1 MPNLRQAIKLSDLL
15 IKHEGVRLFPY
26 HDSTGH
32 LTIGVGRNLNER
44 GITKDEALMMLEND
58 IEDFTIQLSER
69 LYWFDQQPDIAKMVL
84 IDMAFNMGLN
94 GLLTFHNTLEHFKN
108 GNYKEASKSMLN
120 SKWAVQVG
128 VRAIE
133 LSDLIKNL

>member
-1 MPNLRQAIKLSDLL
+1 MPNFSQTIKLSDLL
-15 IKHEGVRLFPY
+15 MKHEGVRLFPY

-58 IEDFTIQLSER
+58 IEDFTNQLSER
-69 LYWFDQQPDIAKMVL
+69 LFWFDDQPETAKMVL
-84 IDMAFNMGLN
+84 LDMCFNMGLN